1 MLLWKRI
8 TLSFKDLQLVQRFSG
23 FMRNQSKERSSEVM
37 QGCTLLQAVLLLSVV
52 PSMGPGPGQGGGEVA
67 RLLGTVIFAKVLV
80 VLWCRWE
87 DLLPFQAAETLEY
100 KLVVTVS

>member
-1 MLLWKRI
+1 MLLWKQI

-37 QGCTLLQAVLLLSVV
+37 QGCTPSPGSTIVVV

-80 VLWCRWE
+80 MLWCRWE